1 MAGYLLGISQG
12 TVIALCNLE
21 MRLYSWIKQL
31 LRRLGDIPESHEDT
45 VFKSISHEEFQ
56 TNASR
61 LETWCHLPDTYSPII
76 DILRDVVELKKLNT
90 SLMKPTLIDD
100 LIFDTYAMLYGTV
113 VPELAAKAIGEEN
126 RERMRVDHLL
136 MNTDDSVATPPPPGT
151 MIPDTAAVKHRTKGV
166 GRKELLRK
174 ADAVVTKPSAAPEN
188 SRIRSTAEV
197 HILQQPAQAVSMIKV
212 EHEKEDAQGSSVPGS
227 VHDSA
232 DDESELSEIEE
243 EPVSVVKPMF
253 PNLVNSGGVT
263 GSSANLSE
271 RTEGGSPHTPLQDP
285 ENNDE
290 PGTGDR

>member
-1 MAGYLLGISQG
+1 M
-12 TVIALCNLE
+12 
-21 MRLYSWIKQL
+21 
-31 LRRLGDIPESHEDT
+31 
-45 VFKSISHEEFQ
+45 FKSISHEDFQ

-113 VPELAAKAIGEEN
+113 VPELAAKASGEES

-136 MNTDDSVATPPPPGT
+136 MNTDDTVATPPPPT
-151 MIPDTAAVKHRTKGV
+151 TITPDPAAIKPRTKGV

-174 ADAVVTKPSAAPEN
+174 AEAVVTKPSAAPEMF
-188 SRIRSTAEV
+188 RIPSTTETS
-197 HILQQPAQAVSMIKV
+197 VSQLPRQGVSIVK
-212 EHEKEDAQGSSVPGS
+212 EEQGKEDAQGSSAPGS

-243 EPVSVVKPMF
+243 EPPVPVVTPMF
-253 PNLVNSGGVT
+253 PNLINGGGIT
-263 GSSANLSE
+263 GSAASMSE
-271 RTEGGSPHTPLQDP
+271 RTEGGSPHSPVQDLDKV
-285 ENNDE
+285 DE
-290 PGTGDR
+290 SGTGDQ